1 MLTLKT
7 VGSGSSGNCY
17 ILRSAKKNLLI
28 DLGLKEKEIKKA
40 LDFNIL
46 DIAGCIVSHKHL

>member
-1 MLTLKT
+1 MLMLKT

-17 ILRSAKKNLLI
+17 ILSSRKTSLLI
-28 DLGLKEKEIKKA
+28 DLGIKEKEIKKA
-40 LDFNIL
+40 LDFNII